1 MKKKRELNT
10 NQGKRLKECIEAKKM
25 SQKELAKKS
34 GYSEQYISYIAN
46 KKKNMSLESAKM
58 FADILDVDAEYL
70 LCETDCKNF
79 TDWLN
84 KGIEEEKERKSRAN
98 EASIS
103 LLKANGIS
111 IDFFIKEYH
120 NKKYDILENGSGVTI
135 KTVDG
140 YDPGE
145 LDYEADEMLKDKVDD
160 MEKRGFLPVF
170 TQKAYARVQFE
181 DEFPQLFEQKEIY
194 RFVEDIIDFAEFQAE
209 RIRKILDENKL
220 INTPIQKLK
229 DY

>member
-1 MKKKRELNT
+1 M
-10 NQGKRLKECIEAKKM
+10 
-25 SQKELAKKS
+25 
-34 GYSEQYISYIAN
+34 
-46 KKKNMSLESAKM
+46 
-58 FADILDVDAEYL
+58 
-70 LCETDCKNF
+70 
-79 TDWLN
+79 
-84 KGIEEEKERKSRAN
+84 
-98 EASIS
+98 
-103 LLKANGIS
+103 
-111 IDFFIKEYH
+111 
-120 NKKYDILENGSGVTI
+120 
-135 KTVDG
+135 DG